1 MIREKA
7 ASKSQRYTFRGN
19 LRASRHS
26 WLRLTPAY
34 SLHVVR
40 ELLGKRAPSRLPVL
54 DPFCGTGTTALAC
67 AELGVDC
74 HTIELN
80 PFLVWLA
87 RAKVR
92 TYSRRDLDDGERALA
107 KMTRALRG
115 ARPAKPWVPPLH
127 NIERW
132 WDADTLTALGQAFG
146 ALAKLEGPGADI
158 ARLAFCRALIQT
170 SNVSFRHQSMS
181 FQKGRT
187 QPAPRVADALEAAF
201 LPILKA
207 ASERL
212 QARRQRVVPGD
223 SREAGKLL
231 GKHRYSTLITSPPY
245 ANRMSYIRELRP
257 YMYWLGFLDDARS
270 AGNLDWEAIGGTW
283 GIATSNLMSWK
294 PPRKR
299 LALRG
304 FSELVARI
312 QLESPLLA
320 RYVERYAHDMSRHL
334 ESVTRVIAP
343 GGTVH
348 YIVGNSKFYDVVVPV
363 ERLFAAKLRAL
374 GFTRVKVDVLR
385 KRTSKPELFEFLV
398 SGRKP

>member
-1 MIREKA
+1 MREKA
-7 ASKSQRYTFRGN
+7 ASQSQRYTFRGN
-19 LRASRHS
+19 LRASRHA

-40 ELLGKRAPSRLPVL
+40 ELLDERSPSRLPVL

-92 TYSRRDLDDGERALA
+92 TYSTRDLDEAERALA
-107 KMTRALRG
+107 KMTRAARG
-115 ARPAKPWVPPLH
+115 TRPVKPWVPALH

-132 WDADTLTALGQAFG
+132 WEADTLAALGRAFG
-146 ALAKLEGPGADI
+146 ALRDLTGPGSDI

-170 SNVSFRHQSMS
+170 SNASFRHQSMS

-187 QPAPRVADALEAAF
+187 APAPLVADALTEAF
-201 LPILKA
+201 SPISKA
-207 ASERL
+207 AREGL
-212 QARRQRVVPGD
+212 PARKQRVFPGD
-223 SREAGKLL
+223 SRNAGTLL
-231 GKHRYSTLITSPPY
+231 GKRRYSTLITSPPY

-270 AGNLDWEAIGGTW
+270 AGNLDWDAIGGTW

-294 PPRKR
+294 PPASR

-304 FSELVARI
+304 FAELVARI
-312 QLESPLLA
+312 HAESPLLA
-320 RYVERYAHDMSRHL
+320 RYVERYAHDMARHL
-334 ESVTRVIAP
+334 ASVARVIAP
-343 GGTVH
+343 GGSVH
-348 YIVGNSKFYDVVVPV
+348 YIVGNSKFYGVVVPV
-363 ERLFAAKLRAL
+363 EKLFAAELRAL
-374 GFTRVKVDVLR
+374 GFERVKVEMLR
-385 KRTSKPELFEFLV
+385 KRTSKPELFEFAV
-398 SGRKP
+398 SGQKP

>member
-1 MIREKA
+1 MSPEIA
-7 ASKSQRYTFRGN
+7 ASQSQRYTFRGN
-19 LRASRHS
+19 LRASRHA

-40 ELLGKRAPSRLPVL
+40 ELLGRRKASDLPVL

-67 AELGVDC
+67 AELGVRCD
-74 HTIELN
+74 TIELN

-92 TYSRRDLDDGERALA
+92 TYSRAELAKGERALER
-107 KMTRALRG
+107 MTRAARSQRG
-115 ARPAKPWVPPLH
+115 ARPWVPALH

-132 WDADTLTALGQAFG
+132 WEPETLAALGRAY
-146 ALAKLEGPGADI
+146 AEIRELRGPGADI

-170 SNVSFRHQSMS
+170 SNASFRHQSMS
-181 FQKGRT
+181 FQKART
-187 QPAPRVADALEAAF
+187 NTAPRVAEALEAAF
-201 LPILKA
+201 FPIAKA
-207 ASERL
+207 AGEGLS
-212 QARRQRVVPGD
+212 ARRQRVVPGD
-223 SREAGKLL
+223 SRDAARLL
-231 GKHRYSTLITSPPY
+231 GKQRYSMLITSPPY

-270 AGNLDWEAIGGTW
+270 AGNLDWNAIGGTW
-283 GIATSNLMSWK
+283 GIATSNLMSWEA
-294 PPRKR
+294 PRTR

-304 FSELVARI
+304 FSQLVARI
-312 QLESPLLA
+312 HDESPLLA

-334 ESVTRVIAP
+334 ASVSRVIAP

-363 ERLFAAKLRAL
+363 EKLFAAELRAL
-374 GFTRVKVDVLR
+374 GFSRVKIDVLR
-385 KRTSKPELFEFLV
+385 KRTSKPELFEFAV
-398 SGRKP
+398 SGQKP